1 MAINAIISINLIM
14 NYKLILSL
22 ITIIAIAFVVDFTV
36 GAAPYGE
43 GKYDENVPY
52 GGSTFLSI
60 SAGAAVNLSINP
72 AATGT
77 LASASNAITVTS
89 TDVVG
94 YKLFIRAVGSTNMV
108 QGATVIP
115 ASSNV
120 ALNPLA
126 INTWG
131 YNVNG
136 SSNYLGITT
145 SDTLLKDATGPFSTG
160 DITTVYYG
168 LNLDR
173 TKRAGSYTSN
183 IMYTAVPE
191 TP

>member
-1 MAINAIISINLIM
+1 M

-22 ITIIAIAFVVDFTV
+22 IAIIAIAFIVDYTAF
-36 GAAPYGE
+36 AAPYGE

-52 GGSTFLSI
+52 GGDTFLSI

-94 YKLFIRAVGSTNMV
+94 YKLYIRAVTSTNMV

-115 ASSNV
+115 ASANV
-120 ALNPLA
+120 TLAALA

-145 SDTLLKDATGPFSTG
+145 SDALLKDAAGPFSTG
-160 DITTVYYG
+160 DVTTVYYG

-173 TKRAGSYTSN
+173 TKRSGSYSSN
-183 IMYTAVPE
+183 VIYTAVPE

>member
-1 MAINAIISINLIM
+1 M

-22 ITIIAIAFVVDFTV
+22 IAIIAIVFVVDFTV
-36 GAAPYGE
+36 KAAPYGE
-43 GKYDENVPY
+43 GKYDANVPY
-52 GGSTFLSI
+52 GGQTSLSI
-60 SAGAAVNLSINP
+60 SAGPTVNLSINP

-77 LASASNAITVTS
+77 VASASNAITVTS
-89 TDVVG
+89 TDVIG
-94 YKLFIRAVGSTNMV
+94 YKLYIRAVSSTNMV

-115 ASSNV
+115 ASAN
-120 ALNPLA
+120 ATLNPLA

-131 YNVNG
+131 YNTNA

-145 SDTLLKDATGPFSTG
+145 SNVLLKDADGPFSTG
-160 DITTVYYG
+160 DVTTVYYG

-173 TKRAGSYTSN
+173 TKRAGSYTASV
-183 IMYTAVPE
+183 MYTAVPE

>member
-1 MAINAIISINLIM
+1 M

-22 ITIIAIAFVVDFTV
+22 ISIIAIAFVVDFSV
-36 GAAPYGE
+36 SASPYGAGE
-43 GKYDENVPY
+43 YDENVPY
-52 GGSTFLSI
+52 GGQTSLSI
-60 SAGAAVNLSINP
+60 SAGANVDLSINP
-72 AATGT
+72 AASGT

-94 YKLFIRAVGSTNMV
+94 YKLYIRAVGSTDMV

-115 ASSNV
+115 ASSNLT
-120 ALNPLA
+120 LNPLA

-131 YNVNG
+131 YNVDA
-136 SSNYLGITT
+136 SSNYLGITIG
-145 SDTLLKDATGPFSTG
+145 DALLKDATGPFSAG
-160 DITTVYYG
+160 DVTTVYYG

-173 TKRAGSYTSN
+173 TKRSGAYSSN
-183 IMYTAVPE
+183 VMYTAVPE

>member
-1 MAINAIISINLIM
+1 M

-22 ITIIAIAFVVDFTV
+22 IAIIAIAFIVDFTAY
-36 GAAPYGE
+36 AAPYGR
-43 GKYDENVPY
+43 GRYDENVPY
-52 GGSTFLSI
+52 GGQTALSI
-60 SAGAAVNLSINP
+60 SATSAVNLSITP
-72 AATGT
+72 SVSGT

-89 TDVVG
+89 TDVIG
-94 YKLFIRAVGSTNMV
+94 YKLYIRAVGSTNMT
-108 QGATVIP
+108 QGAAVIP

-120 ALNPLA
+120 SLNPLA

-136 SSNYLGITT
+136 SSNYLGILTT
-145 SDTLLKDATGPFSTG
+145 DSLLKDATGPFSAG
-160 DITTVYYG
+160 DVTTVYYG

-173 TKRAGSYTSN
+173 TKKSGSYTAN